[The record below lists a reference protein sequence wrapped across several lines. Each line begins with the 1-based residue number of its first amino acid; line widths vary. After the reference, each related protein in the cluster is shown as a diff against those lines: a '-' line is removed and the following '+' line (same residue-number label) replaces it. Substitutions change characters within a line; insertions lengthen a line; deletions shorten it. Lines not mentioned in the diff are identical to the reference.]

1 MLTVLNRSHLP
12 VFLYFNPDR
21 NCLFPMLKIIVRS
34 TLRWSNVCLVVLLL
48 LSIFL
53 PYLNPGKYWP
63 AGFPGFFFPILFP
76 LCFIYTILWM
86 WRRNRKYV
94 CINLIAILCAMPAAL
109 TTWGV
114 HIFRKNSLLPQTNS
128 WQFTLMTYNTSSMGL
143 VRYVTDRNKEAA
155 IYNTIASG
163 SPDILCLQEFYTNDH
178 PDKEQHIQRIRSA
191 GNYSY
196 HYFTGDK
203 THWESWH
210 YGIVLFSR
218 YPVISAAAIPCGESS
233 FGSGS
238 TFLQADI
245 AVKGDTIRVFS
256 VQLTSYMFNRED
268 YEQMKAP
275 RGTGLVYKMKSTFR
289 ARSGQALQLAALV
302 AESPYPVI
310 VCGDFNDTPVSF
322 TYKTI
327 SRGMQD
333 AFLKTNAGWG
343 RTLSY
348 LSPSLRIDYIL
359 AQSPVKIHSSKVFH
373 PGASEHF
380 PVMACLSLK
389 KN

>member
-1 MLTVLNRSHLP
+1 
-12 VFLYFNPDR
+12 
-21 NCLFPMLKIIVRS
+21 
-34 TLRWSNVCLVVLLL
+34 
-48 LSIFL
+48 
-53 PYLNPGKYWP
+53 
-63 AGFPGFFFPILFP
+63 
-76 LCFIYTILWM
+76 
-86 WRRNRKYV
+86 
-94 CINLIAILCAMPAAL
+94 
-109 TTWGV
+109 
-114 HIFRKNSLLPQTNS
+114 
-128 WQFTLMTYNTSSMGL
+128 MGL
-143 VRYVTDRNKEAA
+143 VRYVTDKDKEAA

-163 SPDILCLQEFYTNDH
+163 KPDILCLQEFYTNDQ
-178 PDKEQHIQRIRSA
+178 PGRENHIQRISAA
-191 GNYSY
+191 GNYPY
-196 HYFTGDK
+196 HYFTDDK

-210 YGIVLFSR
+210 YGIALFSR
-218 YPVISAAAIPCGESS
+218 YPVLTASAIRCGESS

-256 VQLTSYMFNRED
+256 VQLTSYMFNSED
-268 YEQMKAP
+268 YEQMKTP
-275 RGTGLVYKMKSTFR
+275 KGTGLVYKMRSTFR
-289 ARSGQALQLAALV
+289 ARSAQALQLAALV
-302 AESPYPVI
+302 AQSPYPVI

-359 AQSPVKIHSSKVFH
+359 AQSPLNIHSSKVFH

>member
-1 MLTVLNRSHLP
+1 MLTAQNRCHLP
-12 VFLYFNPDR
+12 FFLYFNQDR

-34 TLRWSNVCLVVLLL
+34 ALRWSNVCLVAALL
-48 LSIFL
+48 LSVFL
-53 PYLNPGKYWP
+53 PYLNPGKCWP
-63 AGFPGFFFPILFP
+63 AGFSGFLFPLLFP
-76 LCFIYTILWM
+76 LCLIYTGLWA
-86 WRRNRKYV
+86 WRRNRKYMW
-94 CINLIAILCAMPAAL
+94 INIIAMLCALPAAL

-114 HIFRKNSLLPQTNS
+114 HIFRKNILLPQTNS
-128 WQFTLMTYNTSSMGL
+128 RQFTLMTYNTSSMGL
-143 VRYVTDRNKEAA
+143 VRYVTDKDREAA
-155 IYNTIASG
+155 IYNTIAYG
-163 SPDILCLQEFYTNDH
+163 SPDILCLQEFYTNDQ
-178 PDKEQHIQRIRSA
+178 PGKEDHIQRIRYA
-191 GNYSY
+191 GNYPY
-196 HYFTGDK
+196 HYFTDDK

-210 YGIVLFSR
+210 YGIALFSR
-218 YPVISAAAIPCGESS
+218 YPLIKAAAVRCGESS

-238 TFLQADI
+238 TFLQVDI
-245 AVKGDTIRVFS
+245 AIKGDTFRVFS
-256 VQLTSYMFNRED
+256 VQLTSYMFNSED
-268 YEQMKAP
+268 YEKMKAP
-275 RGTGLVYKMKSTFR
+275 KGTGLVYKMRRTFR
-289 ARSGQALQLAALV
+289 ARSDQALQLAALV
-302 AESPYPVI
+302 AQSPYPAI

-359 AQSPVKIHSSKVFH
+359 AQSPVNIHGSKVFH
-373 PGASEHF
+373 PGTSEHF